1 MSLIKTAEKNE
12 LVAELKQLKNRGTS
26 IILEAN
32 SVISAINAIKNVVG
46 SDTDTY
52 TAADVEEIDGLIT
65 VFRNALNNV

>member
-12 LVAELKQLKNRGTS
+12 LAAELKQLKNRGTS

>member
-12 LVAELKQLKNRGTS
+12 LVAELKQLKSRGTN